1 MKAISAIINFFLFFF
16 FFSFK
21 YDRIKKDEEKRKKSQ
36 RMGITSIIY
45 SVVCIAG
52 LIIAIIMFL

>member
-1 MKAISAIINFFLFFF
+1 MKAISAIINFFLFWNKI
-16 FFSFK
+16 SVK

-52 LIIAIIMFL
+52 LILAIIMFL

>member
-1 MKAISAIINFFLFFF
+1 MKAISAIINFFLFWNKI
-16 FFSFK
+16 SVK
-21 YDRIKKDEEKRKKSQ
+21 YDRIKKDDEKRKKSQ

>member
-1 MKAISAIINFFLFFF
+1 MKAISAIINFFLFWNKI
-16 FFSFK
+16 SVK

>member
-1 MKAISAIINFFLFFF
+1 MKAISAIINFFLFWNKI
-16 FFSFK
+16 SVK

-45 SVVCIAG
+45 SVVGIAG
-52 LIIAIIMFL
+52 LIIAIIMCL

>member
-1 MKAISAIINFFLFFF
+1 MKAISAIINFFLFWNKI
-16 FFSFK
+16 SVK

-45 SVVCIAG
+45 CVVCIAG

>member
-1 MKAISAIINFFLFFF
+1 MKAISAIINFFLFWNKI
-16 FFSFK
+16 SVK
-21 YDRIKKDEEKRKKSQ
+21 YDRIKKDEKKKKKSQ

>member
-1 MKAISAIINFFLFFF
+1 MF
-16 FFSFK
+16 
-21 YDRIKKDEEKRKKSQ
+21 DRIKKDEEKRKKSQ

>member
-1 MKAISAIINFFLFFF
+1 MKAISAIINFFLFFIF
-16 FFSFK
+16 ISVK

>member
-1 MKAISAIINFFLFFF
+1 MKAISAIINFFLFWNKI
-16 FFSFK
+16 SVK

-36 RMGITSIIY
+36 RIGITSIIY